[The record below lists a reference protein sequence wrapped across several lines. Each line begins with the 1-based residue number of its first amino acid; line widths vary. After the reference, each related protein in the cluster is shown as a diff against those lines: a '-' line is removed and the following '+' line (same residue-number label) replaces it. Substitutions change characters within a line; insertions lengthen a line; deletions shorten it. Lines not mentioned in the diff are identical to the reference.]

1 MSCADV
7 RLDEYLDGEL
17 DAAARGSVEA
27 HLSGCAACRES
38 LESSWRLE
46 RLLLSAPPASRP
58 DAERFLAGIR
68 ARTRRRFFDRRVL
81 GAAAA
86 AAVFL
91 GVLASSMRDRRADVR
106 SALERFARAPSTADE
121 ERLRAAGPAAWP
133 VLEEALGAS
142 DVRLQFAAA
151 TLLFR
156 LGDEAVRARVLARFK
171 ARPAE
176 EGPWTLAEPGMEEE
190 DVELVPVAVSM
201 AVEGRSPAALE
212 MLRKLRRLN
221 LEAEEQIVQAV
232 VRLLKSEDPRVQA
245 IGLDLVKN
253 LDLDFPLAA
262 VVELLDS
269 RELGEPALKVL
280 REITGKDFGKD
291 KDAWRGTLRR

>member
-1 MSCADV
+1 MNCADV

-17 DAAARGSVEA
+17 DAAARGEVEA
-27 HLSGCAACRES
+27 HLSACASCRES
-38 LESSWRLE
+38 LESSRRLE
-46 RLLLSAPPASRP
+46 RFLLSVPPASRP

-68 ARTRRRFFDRRVL
+68 ARARRRLDLRAVA
-81 GAAAA
+81 AAAA

-91 GVLASSMRDRRADVR
+91 GVLASSMRDRRADAR

-142 DVRLQFAAA
+142 DLRLQFAAA

-176 EGPWTLAEPGMEEE
+176 EEPWTLAEPGMEEE

-212 MLRKLRRLN
+212 ILRKLRRLN
-221 LEAEEQIVQAV
+221 LQAEEQIVQSV

-253 LDLDFPLAA
+253 LDLDFPLTA

-291 KDAWRGTLRR
+291 KDAWRRTLRR

>member
-1 MSCADV
+1 
-7 RLDEYLDGEL
+7 
-17 DAAARGSVEA
+17 
-27 HLSGCAACRES
+27 
-38 LESSWRLE
+38 
-46 RLLLSAPPASRP
+46 
-58 DAERFLAGIR
+58 
-68 ARTRRRFFDRRVL
+68 
-81 GAAAA
+81 
-86 AAVFL
+86 
-91 GVLASSMRDRRADVR
+91 
-106 SALERFARAPSTADE
+106 
-121 ERLRAAGPAAWP
+121 
-133 VLEEALGAS
+133 
-142 DVRLQFAAA
+142 
-151 TLLFR
+151 
-156 LGDEAVRARVLARFK
+156 
-171 ARPAE
+171 
-176 EGPWTLAEPGMEEE
+176 PWTLAEPGMEEE

-291 KDAWRGTLRR
+291 KDAWRRTLGR